1 MLFDAM
7 PLSEE
12 GEKSDLPGVGLGLT
26 WLAVVLF
33 FPCYFLKIKG
43 GGSGVAFCLFFCFVS
58 FFPLLL
64 RKRKKERTRE
74 CVCERERERKKKS
87 PRKVSFCLY
96 PRIWIPSPTGMSSHK
111 FSTEAYA
118 ECIIR
123 WREGAFGSQ
132 GGGARWAARA
142 EPGPASA
149 PRGMNE

>member
-7 PLSEE
+7 PRSEE
-12 GEKSDLPGVGLGLT
+12 GENSALHRSGLGLT

-33 FPCYFLKIKG
+33 FPSYFLKIKG
-43 GGSGVAFCLFFCFVS
+43 GVVLLFFVVCFVLS
-58 FFPLLL
+58 LFPPYCYEKE
-64 RKRKKERTRE
+64 KRKERE
-74 CVCERERERKKKS
+74 SVCERERKKS

-96 PRIWIPSPTGMSSHK
+96 PRIWIPGPTGMSSHK

-132 GGGARWAARA
+132 GGGAHRA
-142 EPGPASA
+142 VRAKPGQHQ
-149 PRGMNE
+149 RHGGMNE